1 MAIASGTQGTC
12 SWNID
17 DNGKLTIKPTSG
29 SSGDLQ
35 FDPSFVYFI
44 DNSKYPWYDYRAN
57 ITSVVLSGSITNTY
71 SHWGV
76 STSGDFQYIFAYCDH
91 LTSIS
96 GLSSLKGATNL
107 YSMFQ
112 SCSSLSSID
121 LTSLD
126 TTNVTDMGYMFYN
139 TGLISITGIKSTN
152 KLKRA
157 ASMFRSCKL
166 LSSLDLTNLN
176 TMGCDFNG
184 GGGNGLNT
192 IFDDT
197 PLLSTITLGNNFYI
211 KPYSQ
216 YAADSYKTPSQTD
229 IGEAKNITNG
239 IIISSIVDADAYFS
253 ELTNAQRAGTWQRNV
268 SFTYD
273 VSAYRSTSGTADED
287 GENATFDIRWATDA
301 TTTDRIFRIYQKE
314 ADAVSYPT
322 SPVLTQNVTGNS
334 GNTTLTINN
343 IGDNAYDFKVEFYDG
358 TDTYLA
364 FPSIQTNIRLI
375 TIDKTGNVC
384 LYLDTSASSGT
395 TDAKLYD
402 AIVAL
407 GWQGDVL
414 V

>member
-1 MAIASGTQGTC
+1 
-12 SWNID
+12 
-17 DNGKLTIKPTSG
+17 
-29 SSGDLQ
+29 
-35 FDPSFVYFI
+35 
-44 DNSKYPWYDYRAN
+44 
-57 ITSVVLSGSITNTY
+57 
-71 SHWGV
+71 
-76 STSGDFQYIFAYCDH
+76 
-91 LTSIS
+91 
-96 GLSSLKGATNL
+96 
-107 YSMFQ
+107 
-112 SCSSLSSID
+112 
-121 LTSLD
+121 
-126 TTNVTDMGYMFYN
+126 
-139 TGLISITGIKSTN
+139 
-152 KLKRA
+152 
-157 ASMFRSCKL
+157 MFRSCKL

-184 GGGNGLNT
+184 GSENGLNT

-197 PLLSTITLGNNFYI
+197 PLLSTITLGINFYI

-216 YAADSYKTPSQTD
+216 YAANSYKAPSQTD
-229 IGEAKNITNG
+229 IGEAKNITYG
-239 IIISSIVDADAYFS
+239 IIISSLLDSDEYFS

-301 TTTDRIFRIYQKE
+301 TTIDRIFRIYQKE
-314 ADAVSYPT
+314 AGAVSYPT

-334 GNTTLTINN
+334 GNTTLTTNN

-375 TIDKTGNVC
+375 TIDETGNVC
-384 LYLDTSASSGT
+384 LYLNTSAASDT